1 MMKLTKASRYCDL
14 SQKEFLQEVAI
25 GRLPAPVRL
34 GNQDHWSRVR
44 LDETFEAMDG
54 KRKTDWRK
62 GAPLY
67 ANP

>member
-1 MMKLTKASRYCDL
+1 MRLTTAAQYCDMP
-14 SQKEFLQEVAI
+14 SKEFLQEVAS

-34 GNQDHWSRVR
+34 GNQEHWSRLR
-44 LDETFEAMDG
+44 LDEAFEIMDG

-67 ANP
+67 AGA